1 MLEKV
6 ISGDQTGAD
15 RIGLYVAKQVGF
27 ETGGWAPRLYKTER
41 GYEREVLKEFGLI
54 ECESSN
60 YNVRTVLN
68 VAEADGTVLFGDMTS
83 PGSIVTL
90 KAAKDSRRPYISNPG
105 TDRLYHFII
114 SNNIK
119 ILNVAGNRGSKLN
132 SIQKKNIGLVLLTVF
147 KELKNGQC
155 NRECLLFP
163 QAE

>member
-6 ISGDQTGAD
+6 ISGGQTGVD

-27 ETGGWAPRLYKTER
+27 ETGGWAPKQFKTER
-41 GYEREVLKEFGLI
+41 GFERETLREFGLI

-68 VAEADGTVLFGDMTS
+68 VAEACGTVLFGDMTS
-83 PGSIVTL
+83 AGSVVTL
-90 KAAKDSRRPYISNPG
+90 KAAKDSRRPYICNPG
-105 TDRLYHFII
+105 TDSLYHFIV

-132 SIQKKNIGLVLLTVF
+132 SVRKKQIGLVLLTVF
-147 KELKNGQC
+147 KEIKNGEY